1 MKKTTALLLAI
12 SMLFTLCAC
21 GHEHSWTEA
30 SCTEPKTCAVCG
42 ATEGEPLGHSWTEA
56 TCTEPRTC
64 DVCGA
69 TEGEPLGHEISLE
82 VLSMNVVAATRI
94 VRPFC
99 AVCGEEYEVR
109 EEKLE
114 SFVEDG
120 IFLFTPEEF
129 LRRLQM
135 ICDEKTGG
143 ELRFVYGPD
152 ISIDMFRIDLAEGR
166 PVGLGGFY
174 DAEFQPMGLY
184 DERPVCGM
192 RLIFIPRAPITMED
206 VVAVLKKLVGPC
218 VCAADP
224 SVENGEEYADAV
236 LDNRY
241 SHFKNEGGE
250 ALHGIYY
257 SGSLSDRGNLWFEIY
272 TTRLDS
278 VLPETEA
285 EPEETPAAD
294 PYVDFWALP

>member
-166 PVGLGGFY
+166 QVGLGGFY

-192 RLIFIPRAPITMED
+192 RLIFIPRTPTRED

>member
-30 SCTEPKTCAVCG
+30 S
-42 ATEGEPLGHSWTEA
+42 
-56 TCTEPRTC
+56 CTEPRTC

-166 PVGLGGFY
+166 QVGLGGFY

-192 RLIFIPRAPITMED
+192 RLIFIPRTPTRED

-272 TTRLDS
+272 TPRLDS

>member
-152 ISIDMFRIDLAEGR
+152 FPIDGFRIDLAEGWS
-166 PVGLGGFY
+166 VGMGGFY

-192 RLIFIPRAPITMED
+192 RLIFTPLAPITMED

>member
-30 SCTEPKTCAVCG
+30 SCTEPKTCA
-42 ATEGEPLGHSWTEA
+42 
-56 TCTEPRTC
+56 
-64 DVCGA
+64 VCGA

-129 LRRLQM
+129 FTSPL
-135 ICDEKTGG
+135 TT
-143 ELRFVYGPD
+143 
-152 ISIDMFRIDLAEGR
+152 FRNGR
-166 PVGLGGFY
+166 
-174 DAEFQPMGLY
+174 A
-184 DERPVCGM
+184 
-192 RLIFIPRAPITMED
+192 
-206 VVAVLKKLVGPC
+206 
-218 VCAADP
+218 
-224 SVENGEEYADAV
+224 
-236 LDNRY
+236 
-241 SHFKNEGGE
+241 
-250 ALHGIYY
+250 
-257 SGSLSDRGNLWFEIY
+257 
-272 TTRLDS
+272 
-278 VLPETEA
+278 
-285 EPEETPAAD
+285 
-294 PYVDFWALP
+294 